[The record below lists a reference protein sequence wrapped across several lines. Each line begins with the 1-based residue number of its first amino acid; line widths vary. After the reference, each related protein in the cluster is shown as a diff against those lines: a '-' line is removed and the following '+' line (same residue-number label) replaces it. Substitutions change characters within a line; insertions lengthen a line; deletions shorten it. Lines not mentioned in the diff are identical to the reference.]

1 MSCVAAASAAV
12 AWQADGPGSG
22 LAGEIDELIA
32 YAKASGEGVEIP
44 NEQEQRYEAERLSA
58 GVSLDAETWRQLTTC
73 ASQLGVGEEELAGL
87 KQACIAGAGA
97 RAGAASKLL
106 SYHY

>member
-1 MSCVAAASAAV
+1 MLSLALQGGLPPSVGAADKPLNAA
-12 AWQADGPGSG
+12 Q
-22 LAGEIDELIA
+22 
-32 YAKASGEGVEIP
+32 
-44 NEQEQRYEAERLSA
+44 QRYEAERLSA

-97 RAGAASKLL
+97 RAGAASKL
-106 SYHY
+106 